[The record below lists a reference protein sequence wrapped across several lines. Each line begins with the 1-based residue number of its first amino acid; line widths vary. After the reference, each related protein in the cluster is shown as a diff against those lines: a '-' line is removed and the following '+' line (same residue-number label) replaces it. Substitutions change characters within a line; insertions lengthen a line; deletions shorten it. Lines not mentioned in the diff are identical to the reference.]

1 MRNLFP
7 IVGLLLLL
15 SSCIP
20 VQTNPLPQETVFDN
34 AAQSGTVPFDD
45 FETYFEASGRT
56 GGAPVL
62 MLHGIGGGSSLFQ
75 YRRNAPALARAG
87 YRAYA
92 IDLLGFGRS
101 SRPAT
106 RVTQDLHVAQI
117 ADFIETTIQEPTIII
132 ANGLSAAYSIRLAAT
147 RPELIEALVLIGP
160 TGYRR
165 LNREQDNARIRA
177 FERFSGALGEFLY
190 QVLLADNWQEFF
202 LLDAYASRDS
212 LTPEVRAEFDRQ
224 LRVENAKWIIL
235 SFISGNLDQDVRP
248 FWPEVTQPTLLLWG
262 EDATTTPPGDA
273 EDFLQARP
281 EVTFIT
287 IPGAKLLPNEDQA
300 DMFNEVVLE
309 FLESR

>member
-1 MRNLFP
+1 MRNLLP
-7 IVGLLLLL
+7 IVGLIIVL

-20 VQTNPLPQETVFDN
+20 VQTNPLPQESVFDN
-34 AAQSGTVPFDD
+34 GVQSGTAPFAD
-45 FETYFEASGRT
+45 FETYFEAMGRT
-56 GGAPVL
+56 DGAPVL

-87 YRAYA
+87 YRAFA

-117 ADFIETTIQEPTIII
+117 ADFIETTIQEPPIII

-147 RPELIEALVLIGP
+147 RPELVEALVLIGP

-165 LNREQDNARIRA
+165 LNREQDEARIRA
-177 FERFSGALGEFLY
+177 FERFSGTLGEFLY

-212 LTPEVRAEFDRQ
+212 LTPEVRSEFDRQ
-224 LRVENAKWIIL
+224 LRVENAKWIVL

-248 FWPEVTQPTLLLWG
+248 FWPQVTQPTLIIWG

-281 EVTFIT
+281 EVTLIT
-287 IPGAKLLPNEDQA
+287 ISDAKLLPNEDQA

-309 FLESR
+309 FLSDR

>member
-1 MRNLFP
+1 MLFA
-7 IVGLLLLL
+7 VLCALL
-15 SSCIP
+15 SACIP
-20 VQTNPLPQETVFDN
+20 VETHPLSQDAVFDN
-34 AAQSGTVPFDD
+34 AAARGAVPFGDL
-45 FETYFEASGRT
+45 ETYYEVSGRIN
-56 GGAPVL
+56 GAPVL

-75 YRRNAPALARAG
+75 YRQTAPALARAG

-106 RVTQDLHVAQI
+106 RVTQDLHVGQI
-117 ADFIETTIQEPTIII
+117 ADFIETTIQRPTIII

-147 RPELIEALVLIGP
+147 RPELVEALVLIGP

-165 LNREQDNARIRA
+165 LNREQDDTRIRA

-309 FLESR
+309 FLENR